1 MRRLGPSYNG
11 LLTAY
16 TISNVGNGVLIAAL
30 PLLVASSTRNPLAI
44 SGLMVAA
51 GLPWLLIGPLSGAIV
66 DRVDR
71 RTAMVLAEAGR
82 AAVVGAATVY
92 VFGGGDSIVALYA
105 LLIVVGVGETFFDAA
120 GLALVPGLVTP
131 AQLDA
136 ANGRL
141 FGIQT
146 LAQRF
151 VGPPIGGWLFA
162 FAAWVPL
169 GVDAVS
175 FLAAALV
182 VLWLPRGT
190 PRKMSEHPGGGLLA
204 ETIEGIRWVW
214 RDAVLRAFVVG
225 TGVLHFATGAGLSV
239 LVLIA
244 QDRFQL
250 TGFGFGLTLGAL
262 AFGFILGYMAAPS
275 VAKKFPRAKMCVS
288 ALIGSAAGFLL
299 VAGSGVPWSG
309 GLGLALVGASAAQ
322 LDVVSISYRQA
333 GVPDRILGRVMAGFL
348 FVGHGATP
356 IGALFGGLVA
366 AWAGVGYTYVAA
378 ALSVAVAAPYLWIS
392 LRDRELD
399 PGRLRGESPES
410 Q

>member
-1 MRRLGPSYNG
+1 MRHLGPSYNR
-11 LLTAY
+11 LLTAF

-51 GLPWLLIGPLSGAIV
+51 GLPWLLIGPFSGAIV

-71 RTAMVLAEAGR
+71 RRAMILAEAGR
-82 AAVVGAATVY
+82 VVVMGAATFY

-105 LLIVVGVGETFFDAA
+105 LLILVGVGETFFDAA
-120 GLALVPGLVTP
+120 GLALVPGLVAP
-131 AQLDA
+131 SQLDA

-151 VGPPIGGWLFA
+151 IGPPIGGWLFA

-169 GVDAVS
+169 GIDAVS

-182 VLWLPRGT
+182 VLWLPRSQ
-190 PRKMSEHPGGGLLA
+190 PREIPKHPSGGLLA

-214 RDAVLRAFVVG
+214 RDSVLRALVVG
-225 TGVLHFATGAGLSV
+225 TGVLHFSTGAGLSV

-244 QDRFQL
+244 QDRYQL

-262 AFGFILGYMAAPS
+262 AIGFILGYTAAPS
-275 VAKKFPRAKMCVS
+275 IAKKVPRPRMCVG
-288 ALIGSAAGFLL
+288 ALFGAAAGFLL
-299 VAGSGVPWSG
+299 VAGAGVPWLG
-309 GLGLALVGASAAQ
+309 GLGLALVGGSAAQ
-322 LDVVSISYRQA
+322 LDVVSISFRQA
-333 GVPDRILGRVMAGFL
+333 WVPDRILGRVMAGFL

-366 AWAGVGYTYVAA
+366 AWAGVGYTYVASG
-378 ALSVAVAAPYLWIS
+378 LFVLVAVPYLWVA
-392 LRDRELD
+392 LKDEELD
-399 PGRLRGESPES
+399 PDRLQGESTDS
-410 Q
+410 

>member
-16 TISNVGNGVLIAAL
+16 SISNVGNGVLLAAL
-30 PLLVASSTRNPLAI
+30 PLLVASNTRNPLAI

-82 AAVVGAATVY
+82 AVVLGAAVLY

-105 LLIVVGVGETFFDAA
+105 LLFVVGVGETFFDAA
-120 GLALVPGLVTP
+120 GLALVPVLVTP
-131 AQLDA
+131 VQLET

-141 FGIQT
+141 FGAET

-151 VGPPIGGWLFA
+151 VGPPLGGWLFA

-175 FLAAALV
+175 FLGAALV
-182 VLWLPRGT
+182 AWWLPRGA
-190 PRKMSEHPGGGLLA
+190 PRKVSEHSGRGLLA
-204 ETIEGIRWVW
+204 ETIEGLRWVW
-214 RDAVLRAFVVG
+214 RDSVLRAFVVA
-225 TGVLHFATGAGLSV
+225 TGVLHFATGAALSV

-250 TGFGFGLTLGAL
+250 TGFGFGLTLSAL
-262 AFGFILGYMAAPS
+262 AVGFTLGYITAPR
-275 VAKKFPRAKMCVS
+275 VATKFSRAKVCVS
-288 ALIGSAAGFLL
+288 SLLGAAVGFLL
-299 VAGSGVPWSG
+299 VAVASVPLIGW
-309 GLGLALVGASAAQ
+309 LGLAVAGASAAQ
-322 LDVVSISYRQA
+322 SAVVSMSYRQA
-333 GVPDRILGRVMAGFL
+333 AVPDRILGRVMAGFL

-356 IGALFGGLVA
+356 IGALVGGLVA
-366 AWAGVGYTYVAA
+366 AWAGVGYSYVAS
-378 ALSVAVAAPYLWIS
+378 ALTLVVAAPYLW
-392 LRDRELD
+392 LALKDVELD
-399 PGRLRGESPES
+399 PRRLRGESPED
-410 Q
+410 